1 MTEIV
6 DLMAL
11 SLSTPT
17 VLLPEAP
24 LDCHTS
30 ICDGSFAENTT
41 SEQGASCFVIY
52 EGTILASA
60 ND

>member
-1 MTEIV
+1 MTGIGG
-6 DLMAL
+6 LMAL

-17 VLLPEAP
+17 VLFPEGR

-30 ICDGSFAENTT
+30 ICGGSFAENTT

-52 EGTILASA
+52 GGTILAGA